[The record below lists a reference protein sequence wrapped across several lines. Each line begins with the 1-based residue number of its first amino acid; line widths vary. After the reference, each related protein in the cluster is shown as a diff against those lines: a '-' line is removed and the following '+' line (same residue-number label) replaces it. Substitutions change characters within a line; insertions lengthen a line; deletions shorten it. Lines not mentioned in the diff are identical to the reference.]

1 MIKWSWRKS
10 RRSTWL
16 SQRYTMN
23 QVSTLSSLAGLLFIA
38 GIKNVKISRATLSF
52 ASHLFSLPLV
62 KINVRHIK
70 ESMRRLLVRHLKPEI
85 FWVYRIGDAAWLRT
99 CTISQCKSFVLKTFF
114 PCADFQRIWRLS
126 SWSAF
131 DLCRTSEAPS
141 QPLGKDVR
149 LYPLMPS
156 WSYLYFNLVLC
167 ALLI

>member
-85 FWVYRIGDAAWLRT
+85 FWFTALVMQLGYALAPSPSANPLCWKLSSLARIFNEFGGWAPEVPLTSVELLKHHPNLLERT
-99 CTISQCKSFVLKTFF
+99 CDFIPWCPHDHIFTLILY
-114 PCADFQRIWRLS
+114 CAHF
-126 SWSAF
+126 
-131 DLCRTSEAPS
+131 
-141 QPLGKDVR
+141 
-149 LYPLMPS
+149 
-156 WSYLYFNLVLC
+156 
-167 ALLI
+167 